1 MAQHPL
7 EIERAIATG
16 LCRKLRHREVSS
28 LDDGSGGC
36 ALMKIVVE

>member
-16 LCRKLRHREVSS
+16 LCRRHRHREVPS
-28 LDDGSGGC
+28 LDDISGGC
-36 ALMKIVVE
+36 ALMKVVVE